1 VDDSAF
7 EFPCMGVRV
16 ELRIAP
22 PRDPSGP
29 DPQRS
34 AATAR
39 AALDE
44 LDRTLT
50 RFSDDSEL
58 SRLNADPRR
67 VVPASPT
74 LRAAVRAA
82 LEAAQASRGLVDP
95 TLLGPL
101 RRAGYAS
108 TMRDVASAP
117 LRDALATAPPRR
129 VAAAHPARAWTRVEV
144 DDAAGTITRPPGI
157 GLDLGGSAK
166 GLAADLVAR
175 ALQPHRRFLV
185 DMAGDL
191 AIGRTDPS
199 AATYSVGIVEPFDD
213 RVVHEIEIAGG
224 GIATSGVGSRL
235 WTDGNGGHA
244 HHLLDPATGEP
255 AWTGVVMATAL
266 APTTLQAETLAKQAV
281 LGGPA
286 IARRLLARQGGL
298 LVLDDGS
305 VELLGRFKPR
315 VRLRMPGALT

>member
-1 VDDSAF
+1 MADEVY

-16 ELRIAP
+16 QLRIGP

-50 RFSDDSEL
+50 RFSDESEL
-58 SRLNADPRR
+58 SRLNADPRP
-67 VVPASPT
+67 VVPASPV
-74 LRAAVRAA
+74 LRGAVRAA
-82 LEAAQASRGLVDP
+82 LEAARSSRGLVDP
-95 TLLGPL
+95 TLLGAI
-101 RRAGYAS
+101 RGAGYET
-108 TMRDVASAP
+108 TMRDVLSLP

-129 VAAAHPARAWTRVEV
+129 PAAPHPARAWTRVKI
-144 DDAAGTITRPPGI
+144 DDAAGTIERPPGT

-175 ALQPHRRFLV
+175 GLQPHRRYVV

-191 AIGRTDPS
+191 AVGRPDPGEEP
-199 AATYSVGIVEPFDD
+199 YSVGIVEPFDD
-213 RVVHEIEIAGG
+213 SVAHEIEIAGG

-235 WTDGNGGHA
+235 WADGAGGHA
-244 HHLLDPATGEP
+244 HHLLDPATGKP

-266 APTTLQAETLAKQAV
+266 APTTLQAETLAKQAI
-281 LGGPA
+281 LTGPA
-286 IARRLLARQGGL
+286 GARRLLARHGGL
-298 LVLDDGS
+298 LVLDDGT
-305 VELLGRFKPR
+305 VEPQGRLKPR
-315 VRLRMPGALT
+315 VRLRMPGDLA